1 MLAIVIENNVGSAS
15 TFGRA
20 HGNRLRTGEGAQMIN
35 WPEEFCGLAVMIGRP
50 PPAATVT
57 VGDLTWGWRCVEV
70 KPEPGSGRKIP
81 D

>member
-1 MLAIVIENNVGSAS
+1 
-15 TFGRA
+15 
-20 HGNRLRTGEGAQMIN
+20 MIN

-70 KPEPGSGRKIP
+70 NLSLDPGEKYRTEVGLGDNGRAGVETRAP
-81 D
+81 CR

>member
-35 WPEEFCGLAVMIGRP
+35 WPIGGP

-70 KPEPGSGRKIP
+70 NLSLDPGDLSSGGCRNTVGCR
-81 D
+81 